1 MISRA
6 RIRQAVPLDRLDGIG
21 ETKRSMGEKT
31 RTPEMN
37 GWVSG
42 GTIQVNVAAIGGK
55 LEVEYGGQM
64 EGGY

>member
-1 MISRA
+1 
-6 RIRQAVPLDRLDGIG
+6 
-21 ETKRSMGEKT
+21 MGEKT

-37 GWVSG
+37 GCVSG